1 MSIEKEKS
9 LQTLYEVISDMA
21 NFNEEVTEKLRND
34 EEMKAAQVETLIT
47 QAKELFVQQLDHIQS
62 LTIDNVDSELKTF
75 TDNQQLSLK
84 EQSKW

>member
-1 MSIEKEKS
+1 
-9 LQTLYEVISDMA
+9 MA

-75 TDNQQLSLK
+75 TDNQ
-84 EQSKW
+84 

>member
-1 MSIEKEKS
+1 M
-9 LQTLYEVISDMA
+9 ISDMA

>member
-1 MSIEKEKS
+1 M
-9 LQTLYEVISDMA
+9 ISDMA

-75 TDNQQLSLK
+75 TDNQ
-84 EQSKW
+84 

>member
-1 MSIEKEKS
+1 
-9 LQTLYEVISDMA
+9 MA

>member
-21 NFNEEVTEKLRND
+21 NFNEQVTDKLRND
-34 EEMKAAQVETLIT
+34 EEMKAAHVETLIT

-75 TDNQQLSLK
+75 TDHQ
-84 EQSKW
+84 